1 MRYSSLTQC
10 GFSMA
15 SFLQVE
21 GYRLEPCGIAVNSLV
36 SVASWMCRGVLPLVL
51 ALRQRQN
58 AKAGTT
64 VVDVT
69 VWSSHF
75 HAQTLAF
82 IEHSPL
88 SFTASHVA
96 IPSIQTL
103 VSQNFRNH
111 FFWKSNSQCG
121 KPSKAPGNCPKSIQI
136 HWSYV
141 NGKKSSRLQQLFC
154 PHRAG
159 RWLIKSGSHNGAVDF
174 VDQWRIPE
182 KDWMD
187 GHYSGDE
194 WSK

>member
-1 MRYSSLTQC
+1 MCWASSRCFGSET
-10 GFSMA
+10 
-15 SFLQVE
+15 
-21 GYRLEPCGIAVNSLV
+21 
-36 SVASWMCRGVLPLVL
+36 
-51 ALRQRQN
+51 RQN
-58 AKAGTT
+58 AQQNHGWR
-64 VVDVT
+64 DILIF
-69 VWSSHF
+69 SF

-88 SFTASHVA
+88 PPQRRMLQFH
-96 IPSIQTL
+96 Q
-103 VSQNFRNH
+103 FRH
-111 FFWKSNSQCG
+111 WFPKISGTIFFWKSNSQCG

>member
-1 MRYSSLTQC
+1 MLS
-10 GFSMA
+10 
-15 SFLQVE
+15 
-21 GYRLEPCGIAVNSLV
+21 
-36 SVASWMCRGVLPLVL
+36 VLPLL
-51 ALRQRQN
+51 WLWDPSKRTAEPRL
-58 AKAGTT
+58 T
-64 VVDVT
+64 
-69 VWSSHF
+69 WHF
-75 HAQTLAF
+75 DLLIPCADSCFHRAF
-82 IEHSPL
+82 TS

-96 IPSIQTL
+96 IPSIQAL

-111 FFWKSNSQCG
+111 FFLKSNSQCG

-187 GHYSGDE
+187 GHYSADE

>member
-103 VSQNFRNH
+103 VSQIFRNH
-111 FFWKSNSQCG
+111 FFLKKQQPVWQTIKGARKLS
-121 KPSKAPGNCPKSIQI
+121 QI
-136 HWSYV
+136 HPNPLKLCQRQKIIQTAAIILPSPCWEMAHQVWIS
-141 NGKKSSRLQQLFC
+141 
-154 PHRAG
+154 
-159 RWLIKSGSHNGAVDF
+159 
-174 VDQWRIPE
+174 
-182 KDWMD
+182 
-187 GHYSGDE
+187 
-194 WSK
+194 